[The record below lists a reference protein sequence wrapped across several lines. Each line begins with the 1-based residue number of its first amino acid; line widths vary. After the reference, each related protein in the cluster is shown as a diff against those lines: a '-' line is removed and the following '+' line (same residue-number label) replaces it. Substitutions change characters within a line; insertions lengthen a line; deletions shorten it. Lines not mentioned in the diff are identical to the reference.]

1 MPTLEELFKTKT
13 ITEGP
18 NTGKTAQEAYAIQ
31 DSKKLPVGTSNVIL
45 QKINKNTTGG
55 LVGKVVNLFDFIEKI
70 NDRRKKYGVK
80 DGESF
85 IEEEQAGLKQFAIT
99 AKPAL
104 YGGDLF
110 RISNGRTRTLAYIKK
125 HAQMSIGGGVDD
137 KIANAIGNFAGDY
150 VNNIFAGRK
159 GKDAVPPTPDLV
171 SLGTDIAVDVLD
183 RTLGNLLPSPM
194 VPSKVADEIQK
205 KGNKFDPDFIHEYN
219 RKRAI
224 IKLSNRKKLPGF
236 VDNLLKQNTNLLSQ
250 SNDVISSRVG
260 SIVSGAVKAGASML
274 VKKGIDAII
283 KNKKKNN
290 IAKAGKLSTK
300 ALGQENTPWSSANLY
315 SKQRDYDIL
324 LPLSEQTTLKGIFLQ
339 TVAERLKL
347 QGVKLPSSSPG
358 FKPGADDTI
367 PDNANPNSDEQL
379 LEFINKTPAK
389 TYSTIM
395 DEEKLSL
402 FTKRLM
408 ATKIDGMNIS
418 NDIPYDGISVSD
430 AETKLPF
437 DSYDFI
443 PLKFYSVAKDK
454 TVQFRGTITNFVE
467 TFTPE
472 WETNKFLG
480 NPFSY
485 YTYNG
490 FERSCTFSFKVFSL
504 NVAEHIQAWKR
515 LDFLGKLTMPQ
526 SYRGAVGAVAPPI
539 IRFTMGD
546 IYNGR
551 PAIIENLS
559 FSANEDSPW
568 EIGLNQKLIDG
579 AENMGRVKGTSET
592 VQFLD
597 PDITGTN
604 HKAPMII
611 DVEVGLKFIE
621 SRSTVDDDTS
631 IYGFTLPSL
640 NYQDKNQPITV
651 KTENY
656 LNK

>member
-1 MPTLEELFKTKT
+1 MPTLEELFKTRT

-31 DSKKLPVGTSNVIL
+31 DSKRVPVGTSNVIL
-45 QKINKNTTGG
+45 QKINKSTTGG
-55 LVGKVVNLFDFIEKI
+55 LVGKVVNLFDFVEKI
-70 NDRRKKYGVK
+70 NNRRKKYGVK

-260 SIVSGAVKAGASML
+260 SIVSGAVKVGASAL

-290 IAKAGKLSTK
+290 IAKAAKLSTK
-300 ALGQENTPWSSANLY
+300 ALGQEGTPWSSANLY
-315 SKQRDYDIL
+315 SKQRDYDVI
-324 LPLSEQTTLKGIFLQ
+324 LPLSEQTTLKGIYLQ
-339 TVAERLKL
+339 QVAERLKAK
-347 QGVKLPSSSPG
+347 GVTLPSSSPG

-379 LEFINKTPAK
+379 LEALNKEPLN
-389 TYSTIM
+389 YSDLPDSAGNNM
-395 DEEKLSL
+395 FS
-402 FTKRLM
+402 KRLM
-408 ATKIDGMNIS
+408 SPKA
-418 NDIPYDGISVSD
+418 DGINLSD
-430 AETKLPF
+430 DIIFSGTDAIDTTTNTNF
-437 DSYDFI
+437 DEFDFI
-443 PLKFYSVAKDK
+443 PLKFHSVSKNQ
-454 TVQFRGTITNFVE
+454 TVQFRCTINSFTE

-472 WETNKFLG
+472 WENNKFLG
-480 NPFSY
+480 SPFNF
-485 YTYNG
+485 YTYTG
-490 FERSCTFSFKVFSL
+490 IERTCTFSFRIFSL
-504 NVAEHIQAWKR
+504 NLVEHMNVWKK

-526 SYRGAVGAVAPPI
+526 RFRGAVGAVDPPI
-539 IRFTMGD
+539 IKFTLGD
-546 IYNGR
+546 MYDDK
-551 PAIIENLS
+551 PAVIDSLT
-559 FSANEDSPW
+559 FTVNEDSPW
-568 EIGLNQKLIDG
+568 EIGLNHKI
-579 AENMGRVKGTSET
+579 VTGTQTMHVANLGTYATFIE
-592 VQFLD
+592 
-597 PDITGTN
+597 PDITSKY
-604 HKAPMII
+604 HKLPMIM
-611 DVEVGLKFIE
+611 DVEVGLKFLE
-621 SRSTVDDDTS
+621 SRNTVETS
-631 IYGFTLPSL
+631 NLYAYELPGVFNSVDKAGKPIPP
-640 NYQDKNQPITV
+640 NYYKF
-651 KTENY
+651 
-656 LNK
+656 